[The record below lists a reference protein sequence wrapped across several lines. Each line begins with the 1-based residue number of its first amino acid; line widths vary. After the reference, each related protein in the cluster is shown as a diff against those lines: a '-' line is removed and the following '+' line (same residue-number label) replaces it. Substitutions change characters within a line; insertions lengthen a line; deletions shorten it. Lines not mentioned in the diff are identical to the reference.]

1 MNLNNMPRL
10 LDHIHK
16 GHAVSVTNDDLL
28 MMEDF
33 LSNEDWQDIR
43 VANDHDGGLVAW
55 TVGTPPDY
63 KEELVDAGFVRTW
76 ARPGTCTL

>member
-1 MNLNNMPRL
+1 MSKLEQ
-10 LDHIHK
+10 IHK
-16 GHAVSVTNDDLL
+16 GLAVSVTNDDLL
-28 MMEDF
+28 DMECV

-55 TVGTPPDY
+55 TAGTPPDY
-63 KEELVDAGFVRTW
+63 VEELVSGGFVRTW